1 MTIEEAIDYIRQEAT
16 TCACEGK
23 PNTNAALKLGIE
35 ALKHCRDIHHMSYED
50 LHILLPGET
59 PEQK

>member
-1 MTIEEAIDYIRQEAT
+1 MTIDEAIQEFEDCKGEQYIKDPDVF
-16 TCACEGK
+16 GD
-23 PNTNAALKLGIE
+23 ALQLGIE

-59 PEQK
+59 KCRY